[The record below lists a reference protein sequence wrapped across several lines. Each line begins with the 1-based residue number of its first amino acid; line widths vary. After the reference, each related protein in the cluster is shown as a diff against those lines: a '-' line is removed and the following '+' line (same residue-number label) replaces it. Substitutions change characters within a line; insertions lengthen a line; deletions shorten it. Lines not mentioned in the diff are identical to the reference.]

1 MLRHVGDGRRH
12 RRALWTSV
20 ANRDGTALMGPGLTI
35 GILWVGFV
43 ASWLA
48 AAFWR
53 NKTEKRA
60 GVRAELSHRLVL
72 LIGAVLLVVPALG
85 NFGPLRLWVV
95 TPIEAWI
102 CVGLVAAGFAWSWW
116 ARLHLGVLWSGHITK
131 KADHRVI
138 DTGPYAIVR
147 HPIYTGILF
156 AVFAT
161 AAAKG
166 TAPGFAGAFFITLSL
181 WMKAQ
186 LEERWLGQDL
196 ERQAYEA
203 YRRRVPMLL
212 PFGPKGD

>member
-1 MLRHVGDGRRH
+1 
-12 RRALWTSV
+12 
-20 ANRDGTALMGPGLTI
+20 MGPGLAVV
-35 GILWVGFV
+35 ILWVGFV

-60 GVRAELSHRLVL
+60 GVRAELSHRLVPL
-72 LIGAVLLVVPALG
+72 VGALLLVVPALG
-85 NFGPLRLWVV
+85 HFEPLRLWVA

-102 CVGLVAAGFAWSWW
+102 CVGLVAAGLALSWW

-131 KADHRVI
+131 KAGHRVI

-161 AAAKG
+161 AVAKG
-166 TAPGFAGAFFITLSL
+166 TAPGFAGAFLITLSL
-181 WMKAQ
+181 WMKAR
-186 LEERWLGQDL
+186 LEERWLCQQL
-196 ERQAYEA
+196 EPEGPMPPTGAAYPCFCRSA
-203 YRRRVPMLL
+203 RRGTE
-212 PFGPKGD
+212 FSGT